1 MTRIFSIEP
10 ALTLKRWEFRGLR
23 GWRVSLCTRLTDFP
37 IVCYMLT
44 AVDFG
49 TRISDGGK
57 RATERQRNVR
67 SSKKSAY
74 AYHGAAD
81 PERGSPQPSFM
92 PNTRWRITT
101 IVKNPKNALN
111 NNNAAWRH
119 RGACSSFGRN
129 FRFTYHT
136 CTP

>member
-1 MTRIFSIEP
+1 MV
-10 ALTLKRWEFRGLR
+10 A
-23 GWRVSLCTRLTDFP
+23 
-37 IVCYMLT
+37 
-44 AVDFG
+44 
-49 TRISDGGK
+49 
-57 RATERQRNVR
+57 NVR
-67 SSKKSAY
+67 RRDSEMSGHQKSAY
-74 AYHGAAD
+74 AYHGAD

-111 NNNAAWRH
+111 NSNAAWRH
-119 RGACSSFGRN
+119 RGAYSSFGRN